1 MSDSQR
7 LDAVDVARGVALVA
21 MAAYHFTW
29 DLAYFGVVAPTTPFT
44 PPMRLASHVIASVFL
59 GLAGLSLAL
68 AHASGFRPRP
78 FGVRLIKI
86 GAAAALVS
94 AATYA
99 VAPETPIFFG
109 ILHCLFVAS
118 LASLP
123 FLIAP
128 GALSTWAALAT
139 GVALVALPLAY
150 AAPAFDPPG
159 WVWLG
164 LGVHDPATLD
174 WRPLAPWGG
183 VTLIGLALTKLS
195 PAPPDWRASAA
206 PLRGLAFAGRHS
218 LAVYLIHQPILIGL
232 LYGALQVS
240 GYSERLSIEA
250 YAKACR
256 PACVEAGGEIEPC
269 ERACACV
276 VRDAAAAGL
285 AGRLASRSITK
296 AERDRIAGIVDA
308 CGAQAR

>member
-1 MSDSQR
+1 MSESRR

-44 PPMRLASHVIASVFL
+44 PPMRLASHAIGSTFL

-68 AHASGFRPRP
+68 AHARGFRPRP
-78 FGVRLIKI
+78 FGVRLIRI

-99 VAPETPIFFG
+99 LAPETPILFG

-118 LASLP
+118 LLSLP

-128 GALSTWAALAT
+128 GALSTWAALAL
-139 GVALVALPLAY
+139 GGALVALPLVY
-150 AAPAFDPPG
+150 ASTTFDPPW

-164 LGVHDPATLD
+164 FGVHDPATLD
-174 WRPLAPWGG
+174 WRPLAPWAGAL
-183 VTLIGLALTKLS
+183 LIGLALARLA
-195 PAPPDWRASAA
+195 PAPPHWRAKAA
-206 PLRGLAFAGRHS
+206 PLRGLGLAGRHS
-218 LAVYLIHQPILIGL
+218 LAVYLIHQPILLGL

-240 GYSERLSIEA
+240 GYSERLSVEA

-256 PACVEAGGEIEPC
+256 PSCVEAGGEIEAC

-276 VRDAAAAGL
+276 VRDASSAGL
-285 AGRLASRSITK
+285 AGRLASRSISK

-308 CGAQAR
+308 CGTQAR